1 VTDAVDDAN
10 LDVVTD
16 PTAAV
21 GGARRSPTFRLSPQL
36 YQRICLVALIAL
48 AFIVVTGG
56 AVRVTDSGL
65 GCTDWPTCEHN
76 QFVAS
81 LDQPHA
87 VVEFGNRIVTGVVSL
102 AVIAAVLGSLFRDPR
117 RRDLVWLSLGLVAGV
132 IGQAVLGGISVLFE
146 LAPPFVMAHF
156 LLSMVLVANAVVLE
170 HRAGQ
175 PDGPPTA
182 VVDLGTRR
190 LGRLLVV
197 LGAAVLFTGTVV
209 TGAGPHGGDVRATRL
224 PLYLPDVAR
233 VHSVTAITLLI
244 VTVVTLWRLQQRG
257 APRQLDRRAMVLVAA
272 ILFQGAIGYAQY
284 FTGVPPLLV
293 GIHIL
298 GATVVWS
305 SVLRVYL
312 AMWSS
317 PAERP
322 PEVALSGTMWS

>member
-1 VTDAVDDAN
+1 VTDA
-10 LDVVTD
+10 T
-16 PTAAV
+16 TAA
-21 GGARRSPTFRLSPQL
+21 GDAPRAWSFRLSPQL

-87 VVEFGNRIVTGVVSL
+87 VVEFGNRVITGVVSL
-102 AVIAAVLGSLFRDPR
+102 AVIAAVLGSLLRDPR
-117 RRDLVWLSLGLVAGV
+117 RRDLIWLSLGLVAGV
-132 IGQAVLGGISVLFE
+132 IGQAVLGGISVLFD

-175 PDGPPTA
+175 PDGPSTA
-182 VVDLGTRR
+182 VVDLGSRR

-197 LGAAVLFTGTVV
+197 LGAAVLFTGTLV
-209 TGAGPHGGDVRATRL
+209 TGAGPHGGDARATRL
-224 PLYLPDVAR
+224 PLYLPDVTR

-244 VTVVTLWRLQQRG
+244 VTVVTLWRLHQRG
-257 APRQLDRRAMVLVAA
+257 APRRLDQRAKLLVGA
-272 ILFQGAIGYAQY
+272 ILVQGAIGYTQY

-293 GIHIL
+293 GLHIL
-298 GATVVWS
+298 GATVVWIA
-305 SVLRVYL
+305 VLRVHL
-312 AMWSS
+312 AMWSA

-322 PEVALSGTMWS
+322 PARVLSGTMGS